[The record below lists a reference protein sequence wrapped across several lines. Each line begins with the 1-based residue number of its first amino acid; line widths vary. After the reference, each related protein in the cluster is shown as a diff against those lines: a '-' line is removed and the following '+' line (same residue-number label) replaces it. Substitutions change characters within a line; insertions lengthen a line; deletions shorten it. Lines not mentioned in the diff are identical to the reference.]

1 MVLHPSFTLEVKLI
15 KLSKNH
21 EKNHNSLRRIVI
33 DSFVKE
39 KLGMAMAKIG
49 DDFI

>member
-1 MVLHPSFTLEVKLI
+1 MVLHPSITIEVKLT

-21 EKNHNSLRRIVI
+21 EKNRNSLRRIVI

-39 KLGMAMAKIG
+39 KAGRG
-49 DDFI
+49 NGENR